1 MPSVLFVCTG
11 NTCRSPMAEVIF
23 HDHLRQQLLTGSDWR
38 VESAGTWA
46 QDGSP
51 AARNAVELMSRRK
64 LDLSQHRSRTVNAEM
79 LAQFQL
85 ILVMEANHKEA
96 LIIEFP
102 ELKNRIYLLSEMVGR
117 MNSVADPVAK
127 DLLAYQTCVNE
138 MEAYIEQGWQR
149 ILNLAQSTPG

>member
-1 MPSVLFVCTG
+1 
-11 NTCRSPMAEVIF
+11 MAEVIF
-23 HDHLRQQLLTGSDWR
+23 RAHLQQQQLTDPEWR

-51 AARNAVELMSRRK
+51 AARNAVELMSRRE
-64 LDLSQHRSRTVNAEM
+64 LDLSRHRSRTVTADL

-96 LIIEFP
+96 LIIEFST
-102 ELKNRIYLLSEMVGR
+102 LKNSIFMLSEMVGR
-117 MNSVADPVAK
+117 SVSVADPVAK
-127 DLLAYQTCVNE
+127 DIFAYQKCANE

-149 ILNLAQSTPG
+149 ILTLAQSSPG

>member
-23 HDHLRQQLLTGSDWR
+23 RALLHEQNVWNDTWR

-46 QDGSP
+46 YGGSP
-51 AARNAVELMSRRK
+51 AAKNAVVLMARRG
-64 LDLSQHRSRTVNAEM
+64 LDLYRHRSRTVDAAM

-96 LIIEFP
+96 LLIEFP
-102 ELKNRIYLLSEMVGR
+102 ELDGRVFMLSEMVGQKV
-117 MNSVADPVAK
+117 SVADPVTK
-127 DLLAYQTCVNE
+127 DISFYEACANE
-138 MEAYIEQGWQR
+138 MESYMVLGWQR
-149 ILNLAQSTPG
+149 ILELAGAILA